1 MTGNYDSVRVEWKAN
16 LCSAEKKK
24 FPEGFLDKQVCV
36 EFWKALSF
44 LQCVCILSPC
54 CLVVIDS

>member
-24 FPEGFLDKQVCV
+24 FPEGFPDKQVCV
-36 EFWKALSF
+36 WNFGK
-44 LQCVCILSPC
+44 P
-54 CLVVIDS
+54 

>member
-1 MTGNYDSVRVEWKAN
+1 MTGNYDSVRAEWKAN

-36 EFWKALSF
+36 WNFGKPWVFYSV
-44 LQCVCILSPC
+44 CVYFPPAVSL
-54 CLVVIDS
+54 L